1 MSLLELCLPESPRLA
16 CLLSRELRPKRFEVR
31 SVACL
36 SSRWLRLQLSV
47 LEFCLLESSRLSS
60 AARAASSC
68 FCVCVSNI

>member
-16 CLLSRELRPKRFEVR
+16 CLLSRELRRKRFEVR

-36 SSRWLRLQLSV
+36 SSRELRLSV
-47 LEFCLLESSRLSS
+47 LEFCLLESSRLST